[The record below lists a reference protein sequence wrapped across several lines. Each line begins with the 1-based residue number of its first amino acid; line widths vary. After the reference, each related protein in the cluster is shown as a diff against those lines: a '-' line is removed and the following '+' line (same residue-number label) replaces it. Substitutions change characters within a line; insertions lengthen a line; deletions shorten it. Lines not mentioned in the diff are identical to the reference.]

1 MGQAVLVKPSSE
13 SSFFAGYFFKD
24 TLAGNLARLRGGT
37 TSNLAVRR
45 QHLNP
50 LVATQKPKWSQKSG
64 GQFQVG
70 VGVGK
75 PLPSQLFSLEP
86 KKKVVFVTEEGDFQ
100 PFFPNYNSI
109 NLEVERKEEE
119 AWLREVK
126 MQRKEEEKL
135 LQLQKQKMKQEL
147 YMKTV
152 QRKQEESQR

>member
-1 MGQAVLVKPSSE
+1 MQYLLSVKWV
-13 SSFFAGYFFKD
+13 FLFAGYLFKD
-24 TLAGNLARLRGGT
+24 TLAGNLAKLRGGSP
-37 TSNLAVRR
+37 SNLAVRR

-50 LVATQKPKWSQKSG
+50 MVATQQPKWSQKSG

-109 NLEVERKEEE
+109 SQEVEKKEEE
-119 AWLREVK
+119 GRVC
-126 MQRKEEEKL
+126 L
-135 LQLQKQKMKQEL
+135 LSPDPRLISGFDFSRAAMSHNQTI
-147 YMKTV
+147 Y
-152 QRKQEESQR
+152 